1 MGKEYNMKVAY
12 ARCSTQSQNLDAQ
25 LEQLKDCDKIFKEK
39 LSGGKSDRLELHRA
53 IDYLREGDSL
63 VVTKLDRLARSL
75 TDLHKLVETI
85 EAKGATLNV
94 LNQAIDTST
103 SSGKLM
109 FSMLGAFAEFEKD
122 LINER
127 VQEGLD
133 RARAKGVKFG
143 KPRQISEDKRKRI
156 VELMDDE
163 NSNLTKK
170 EIADIIGCSRNQL
183 YKIYREEKAVNS

>member
-1 MGKEYNMKVAY
+1 MKIAY

-25 LEQLKDCDKIFKEK
+25 IEQLKHCAKIFKEK
-39 LSGGKSDRLELHRA
+39 LSGGKSDRPELHKA

-63 VVTKLDRLARSL
+63 VITKLDRLARSL
-75 TDLHKLVETI
+75 TDLHKLVNMI
-85 EAKGATLNV
+85 EEKGATLNV

-127 VQEGLD
+127 VQEGLV

-143 KPRQISEDKRKRI
+143 KPRQIQDKDRKRI
-156 VELMDDE
+156 VELVDDE
-163 NSNLTKK
+163 NSNLTKQ
-170 EIADIIGCSRNQL
+170 EIADMIGCSRNQV
-183 YKIYREEKAVNS
+183 YNIYRDEKALN

>member
-1 MGKEYNMKVAY
+1 MKIAY
-12 ARCSTQSQNLDAQ
+12 ARCSTQNQNLDAQ
-25 LEQLKDCDKIFKEK
+25 LEQLKDCDKIFMEK
-39 LSGGKSDRLELHRA
+39 LSGGKTDRPELNRA

-63 VVTKLDRLARSL
+63 VITKLDRLARSL
-75 TDLHKLVETI
+75 TDLHKLVDMI

-127 VQEGLD
+127 VQEGLE

-143 KPRQISEDKRKRI
+143 KPRQITEDKRKRI

-163 NSNLTKK
+163 NSNLTKN

-183 YKIYREEKAVNS
+183 YKIYRAEKELG